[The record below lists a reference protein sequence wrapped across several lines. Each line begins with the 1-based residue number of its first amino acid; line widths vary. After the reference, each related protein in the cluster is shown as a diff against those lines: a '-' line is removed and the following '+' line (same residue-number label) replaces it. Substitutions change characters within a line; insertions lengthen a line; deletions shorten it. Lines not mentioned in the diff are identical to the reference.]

1 MKKTYLQPAMIT
13 LALHQAQML
22 CESVTKVNADG
33 GSTTGILYGGQGS
46 GPARVKETNIW
57 DEEW

>member
-1 MKKTYLQPAMIT
+1 MIT